1 MQTLS
6 NNQLVGYVE
15 LRVGSLKVEVPIRA
29 ARQSGS
35 FGSIEPLAR
44 FETDGNAFAIL
55 VSGDVSSKPVERAMQ
70 DAVAEAVR
78 HFSRKLL
85 N

>member
-6 NNQLVGYVE
+6 NTELMGYVE
-15 LRVGSLKVEVPIRA
+15 LRVGSLKVEVPLRA
-29 ARQSGS
+29 PRRDPPV
-35 FGSIEPLAR
+35 EPLAK
-44 FETDGNAFAIL
+44 FETEGNKFAIL
-55 VSGDVSSKPVERAMQ
+55 VCGDVSSKPVEQAMQ
-70 DAVAEAVR
+70 DAAAEAVR

>member
-1 MQTLS
+1 MQMLS
-6 NNQLVGYVE
+6 NKELMGYVE

-29 ARQSGS
+29 ASQGTPSD
-35 FGSIEPLAR
+35 PLAK
-44 FETDGNAFAIL
+44 FETEGNAFAIL
-55 VSGDVSSKPVERAMQ
+55 VRGDVSSKPVERAVQ
-70 DAVAEAVR
+70 EAAAEAVR

>member
-6 NNQLVGYVE
+6 NNELVGYVQ
-15 LRVGSLKVEVPIRA
+15 LRVGSIKVDVPIRA
-29 ARQSGS
+29 ARESG
-35 FGSIEPLAR
+35 FLGSVEPLAR

-55 VSGDVSSKPVERAMQ
+55 VRGDVSSKPVERAMQ
-70 DAVAEAVR
+70 DAVAEAAR